1 MASRAI
7 VVGPLV
13 AARPYWWVFFQ
24 RSNKLALGS
33 VLLMIL
39 LSLAAAAPIVARHDP
54 AEMQVATNFQP
65 PGPGLLFGADE
76 YGRDILSRV
85 IYGIRVSIGV
95 AIAIAGLSLAVGA
108 GVGLMAGYFGG
119 ILDDVVMRITDVLF
133 GTPGTLLAL
142 FFATIV
148 GPGLRTVIIAL
159 TIVYAREFA
168 RLARGTAM
176 SVRQQPFV
184 EAARVSGESNM
195 PLLFR
200 YVLPNTLA
208 PLIINTAIVMSYA
221 ILDEAALS
229 YLGLG
234 TQAPTPSW
242 GLMLSTGQRYIF
254 TSPHVAMFPGAAIA
268 IAVLTFNLLGDG
280 LRDALDP
287 RLRRVRR

>member
-1 MASRAI
+1 
-7 VVGPLV
+7 V
-13 AARPYWWVFFQ
+13 
-24 RSNKLALGS
+24 
-33 VLLMIL
+33 IL
-39 LSLAAAAPIVARHDP
+39 LILGIAAPIFTRHDP
-54 AEMQVATNFQP
+54 AEMQIAENFQA
-65 PGPGLLFGADE
+65 PGRGLPFGADE
-76 YGRDILSRV
+76 YGRDLFSRV

-95 AIAIAGLSLAVGA
+95 ALAIAALSLTIGA
-108 GVGLMAGYFGG
+108 GAGMLAGYFGG
-119 ILDDVVMRITDVLF
+119 ILDDVVMRTTDVLF

-168 RLARGTAM
+168 RLARGTAL

-184 EAARVSGESNM
+184 EAGRVSGEDTRA
-195 PLLFR
+195 LLFR
-200 YVLPNTLA
+200 YVLPNSMA

-234 TQAPTPSW
+234 TQPPTPSW
-242 GLMLSTGQRYIF
+242 GLMLSTGQRYMF
-254 TSPHVAMFPGAAIA
+254 TSPHLAMFPGAAIA